1 MKMKASVLVQE
12 IPEDLRTYADIFI
25 RSGEYKDSFAP
36 PAFIQDV
43 VWLAKTKGSTEVS
56 EAICAQVNEWL
67 SSREALTDSAKK
79 LIEDV
84 LEKCPIPSKDD
95 SLHGAM
101 LPAYVVSEWFRLLS
115 QPWSHMYETAIESGN
130 KWLREN

>member
-1 MKMKASVLVQE
+1 MKASVLVQE

-84 LEKCPIPSKDD
+84 LEKSPIPSKDD
-95 SLHGAM
+95 SLHGSM
-101 LPAYVVSEWFRLLS
+101 VTHVRDRY
-115 QPWSHMYETAIESGN
+115 
-130 KWLREN
+130 